1 MERADRG
8 AAPGRPAGMTDGP
21 ARGTLS
27 AMPERRDEAR
37 SRTVNRPSPEGDGG
51 APDWRRNML
60 PPRGSAARPVSLP
73 EPYRYT
79 LADLERETG
88 ITGRTI
94 RYYISQGLVAP
105 AHGRGPSATYDLG
118 HLVRLRA
125 IALLKSNHLPLEEIK
140 RRLGPLSDDE
150 IAAMLQVETEPPE
163 DTWRRIRLHD
173 DLELFVR
180 ARSGKGKDYRFE
192 ATVETIKMVV
202 RDQLGDDG

>member
-1 MERADRG
+1 
-8 AAPGRPAGMTDGP
+8 
-21 ARGTLS
+21 
-27 AMPERRDEAR
+27 
-37 SRTVNRPSPEGDGG
+37 
-51 APDWRRNML
+51 
-60 PPRGSAARPVSLP
+60 LP

-88 ITGRTI
+88 ISGRTI
-94 RYYISQGLVAP
+94 RYYISQGLLAP

-125 IALLKSNHLPLEEIK
+125 ISLLKSSHLPLEEIK
-140 RRLGPLSDDE
+140 QRLAPLSDDE

-180 ARSGKGKDYRFE
+180 VRQGKGKDYRFE

-202 RDQLGDDG
+202 RDQLGDSG